1 MAFSTIAWSKIF
13 PVLEWGS
20 SYGKSSF
27 QDDLISGLV
36 VTFITV
42 PQVIAYAFLAGLPAE
57 VGLYAAIAA
66 TCCYAFLGTGRTL
79 AVGPTAIVAMMAFET
94 VSSLVEPGSAAYM
107 ETMVRLTLI
116 TGLVLVCLRV
126 VNFGSMVNFMSHA
139 VVTGFITAAA
149 VLIIIN
155 QLTAIFGIPAAD
167 ATGFL
172 SVLLHLMSSIE
183 QINLTML
190 WISVFALMILWFC
203 RGFLESI
210 LLSKGVS
217 KRLSG
222 ILVKSAPMYVVVL
235 GVVLVWSF
243 DLVNTAGVSIIGT
256 IPTQLPA
263 PHLIS
268 VSRNEFISLLP
279 SAFLIAL
286 VIFIES
292 TSIGS
297 VVASKRREKIDP
309 NQELVGLGAAN
320 IGAALFGGFP
330 VAGSFGRT
338 MVNFS
343 AGAVTPIASLIT
355 AACVVV
361 TLTWLTQLFFHLPV
375 GILAVIIVIA
385 ASQLIDV
392 NAIRRILTFNRTD
405 AVTLITTFIA
415 VLATGVETGILIG
428 VGISFML
435 LIRSSSKPHIAV
447 VGRYGNSEHFRNV
460 LRHEVSTIPNL
471 LMVRIDESLYFVNSR
486 YVETFL
492 LDKIADNADLDN
504 ILLICTAINFIDA
517 SGLAVLE
524 SLNEKLYEAGVT
536 LNLAEI
542 KGPVMDTLDKTDFY
556 QNMHGKIF
564 FTTDLAM
571 KELADE

>member
-1 MAFSTIAWSKIF
+1 MFSTIAWSKIF